1 MHQSRKTRMALTMRG
16 PARSTPGSWSQGV
29 AGGTLQILYEGI
41 ILSPEAP
48 CKSAGAG
55 ACSPRE
61 GTVPANP
68 IVAVVD
74 DDASL
79 RAALKGLLR
88 SVGLLVE
95 VFESA
100 EELLASGRLADTGC
114 LVLDVRMPGL
124 SGLELQAQLIASGHA
139 VPIIFITAHGEEDTR
154 RQAIEAG
161 ALDFLQK
168 PFSDDALLNAIAR
181 VIDLP

>member
-1 MHQSRKTRMALTMRG
+1 M
-16 PARSTPGSWSQGV
+16 
-29 AGGTLQILYEGI
+29 TLRILYEGI
-41 ILSPEAP
+41 IQSAATP

-55 ACSPRE
+55 PCSPRE

-68 IVAVVD
+68 IVSVVD

-88 SVGLLVE
+88 SVGLRVQ
-95 VFESA
+95 VFASA
-100 EELLASGRLADTGC
+100 EEFLASGRIADTAC

-124 SGLELQAQLIASGHA
+124 SGLELQAQLIVSGHA
-139 VPIIFITAHGEEDTR
+139 IPIIFISAHGEEDTR

-181 VIDLP
+181 VIDLPSP